1 MQTLSQL
8 PEEGQRDIARSLG
21 YMGKK
26 VGFPAFLQSN
36 PSAAKEYQDI
46 EEAFRRNQMFAQERK
61 MSMAE
66 GGMYMGRF
74 DQRQGTEGVGSFVP
88 PPRQSFQE
96 GGTPVQTYLQVL
108 RYKQLVLFLLHNK
121 I

>member
-46 EEAFRRNQMFAQERK
+46 AKDNINYLDKLKSENPSKKFSDLKKLFKKSTILERDFW
-61 MSMAE
+61 E
-66 GGMYMGRF
+66 
-74 DQRQGTEGVGSFVP
+74 TFV
-88 PPRQSFQE
+88 
-96 GGTPVQTYLQVL
+96 
-108 RYKQLVLFLLHNK
+108 
-121 I
+121 

>member
-8 PEEGQRDIARSLG
+8 PEEGQKDIARSLG

-26 VGFPAFLQSN
+26 VGFPAFLQAN
-36 PSAAKEYQDI
+36 PKAAKEYQDL
-46 EEAFRRNQMFAQERK
+46 EDAFRRNQMFAQERR

-74 DQRQGTEGVGSFVP
+74 DQDKALKVSVLLCHHQDNLFNKV
-88 PPRQSFQE
+88 
-96 GGTPVQTYLQVL
+96 VQHLYQLYLLCKIQVL
-108 RYKQLVLFLLHNK
+108 HIILMQP
-121 I
+121 